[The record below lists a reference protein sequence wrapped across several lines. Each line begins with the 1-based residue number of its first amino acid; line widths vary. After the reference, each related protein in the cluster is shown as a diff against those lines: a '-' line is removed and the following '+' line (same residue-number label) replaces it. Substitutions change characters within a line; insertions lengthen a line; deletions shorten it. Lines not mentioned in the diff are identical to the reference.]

1 LTKKLYWEQP
11 YSKEFTAKIVGSE
24 GPRVELD
31 QTLFYPRGG
40 GVSCDTGVLAGVKV
54 METSKDGDRILHT
67 LESPP
72 SFAVGQTVTGRIDWD
87 RRHRLMRM
95 HTAGHLLSALFY
107 SGAKCL
113 ITGNQIDVEKS
124 RMDFSL
130 EVFDRTQIE
139 GFVKQ
144 ANKLIA
150 NDALVKSYFLDR
162 SEALKIPDMVK
173 LAEAAPPVEAQL
185 RIVEISGVDRQAD
198 GGLHV
203 AQLKEIGRIELLK
216 LENKGKTNRRLYY
229 DVTNA

>member
-1 LTKKLYWEQP
+1 MTRKLYWEQP
-11 YSKEFTAKIVGSE
+11 YSQDFTAKIVGSD
-24 GPRVELD
+24 GTRVELD
-31 QTLFYPRGG
+31 QTLFYPRSG
-40 GVSCDTGVLAGVKV
+40 GVSCDTGVLVGVKV
-54 METSKDGDRILHT
+54 VETSKEGDRVLHR
-67 LESPP
+67 LEFPVSL
-72 SFAVGQTVTGRIDWD
+72 ALGQTVTGRIDWN

-139 GFVKQ
+139 GFVKE

-150 NDALVKSYFLDR
+150 NDAPVKSYFLER
-162 SEALKIPDMVK
+162 SEALKIPEMVK
-173 LAEAAPPVEAQL
+173 LAEAAPPLEGQL
-185 RIVEISGVDRQAD
+185 RIVEIVGIDRQAD

-203 AQLKEIGRIELLK
+203 AHLNEIGRIELLK

-229 DVTNA
+229 DVVNT

>member
-11 YSKEFTAKIVGSE
+11 YSQEFTAKVVASDGS
-24 GPRVELD
+24 RIELD

-40 GVSCDTGVLAGVKV
+40 GVSCDTGVLGSVKV
-54 METSKDGDRILHT
+54 VETLKEGDKILHT
-67 LESPP
+67 LESLA
-72 SFAVGQTVTGRIDWD
+72 SFKIGQPITGKIDWG

-130 EVFDRTQIE
+130 EIFDRSQIE
-139 GFVKQ
+139 GFVKD
-144 ANKLIA
+144 ANRLIT
-150 NDALVKSYFLDR
+150 NDAPVKSYFLER
-162 SEALKIPDMVK
+162 SEALKIPEMVK

-185 RIVEISGVDRQAD
+185 RIVEIAGIDRQAD

-203 AQLKEIGRIELLK
+203 SHLNEIGRIELLK

-229 DVTNA
+229 DVAKA

>member
-1 LTKKLYWEQP
+1 MTKKLYWEQP
-11 YSKEFTAKIVGSE
+11 YSQEFTAKILGSD
-24 GPRVELD
+24 GTRVELD

-40 GVSCDTGVLAGVKV
+40 GVSGDTGVLGDKKV
-54 METSKDGDRILHT
+54 VETSKDGDKILHI
-67 LESPP
+67 LESPA
-72 SFAVGQTVTGRIDWD
+72 SLVVGQTVTGHIDWE

-113 ITGNQIDVEKS
+113 ITGNQIDVDKS

-139 GFVKQ
+139 GFVKE
-144 ANKLIA
+144 ANKLIT
-150 NDALVKSYFLDR
+150 NDAPVKSYFLDR

-173 LAEAAPPVEAQL
+173 LAEAAPPVEGQL
-185 RIVEISGVDRQAD
+185 RIVEITGVDRQAD

-203 AQLKEIGRIELLK
+203 AHLNEIGRIDLLK

-229 DVTNA
+229 DVVNA

>member
-1 LTKKLYWEQP
+1 MTKKLYWEQP
-11 YSKEFTAKIVGSE
+11 YSQEFTARIVESDGN
-24 GPRVELD
+24 RIELD

-40 GVSCDTGVLAGVKV
+40 GVSCDTGVLGGFKV
-54 METSKDGDRILHT
+54 AETSKDGDKILHT
-67 LESPP
+67 VESPP
-72 SFAVGQTVTGRIDWD
+72 SFTIGQTVTGRIDWN

-139 GFVKQ
+139 GFVKD

-150 NDALVKSYFLDR
+150 NDAIVKSYFLDR

-185 RIVEISGVDRQAD
+185 RIVEIAGIDRQAD

-229 DVTNA
+229 DVANA